1 MTSKW
6 FCFEEAFIYAFMCY
20 FIYYF
25 FQGTDT
31 LSRKKTVLDIVE
43 SIESMRHTL
52 SAIQCNFSI
61 FGKGRHV
68 DHAHSRSEHC
78 K

>member
-1 MTSKW
+1 M
-6 FCFEEAFIYAFMCY
+6 AIIIIIIILLLFI
-20 FIYYF
+20 F

-31 LSRKKTVLDIVE
+31 LSRKKKVLDNVE
-43 SIESMRHTL
+43 SVESMRHTL

-68 DHAHSRSEHC
+68 DHAHTRSKHC

>member
-1 MTSKW
+1 MLLCVT
-6 FCFEEAFIYAFMCY
+6 
-20 FIYYF
+20 F
-25 FQGTDT
+25 FFFFF
-31 LSRKKTVLDIVE
+31 SRDGHTKQKKKVLDIVE
-43 SIESMRHTL
+43 SVESMRHTL

-68 DHAHSRSEHC
+68 DHAHSRSKHC